1 KKERLFMGLDFN
13 LSEVRWGYISF
24 GNFRRKLAK
33 EIDLDLDAMIGF
45 GGDFSWDLVEDDI
58 KEFLNHSDCE
68 GELTPEQCKVI
79 APRLIELVSGWSD
92 DDPDK
97 EKALELA
104 DDMQWCYENNRVLE
118 FI

>member
-1 KKERLFMGLDFN
+1 MGLDFN

-33 EIDLDLDAMIGF
+33 EIGLDLDAMIGF
-45 GGDFSWDLVEDDI
+45 SGDLSWDSVEDDI
-58 KEFLNHSDCE
+58 KDFLNHSDCE
-68 GELTPEQCKVI
+68 GELTPEQCKII
-79 APRLIELVSGWSD
+79 APRLIELVRGWND
-92 DDPDK
+92 NDLDK